1 MRRFALFSC
10 ALALLVSAG
19 TAGAQPAAH
28 SWATPQIK
36 AVVDAGLMAPSV
48 SEFRPDDALTQTEL
62 ATILASLGVEIAVTE
77 PNRVVT
83 VRELD
88 GHLVTAIG
96 LRPEARA
103 IRLEAEYAGLAPK
116 PWLGTE
122 TIARML
128 GLRVNHLMANDER
141 ELQLGQPA
149 TRAEAAYS
157 LARLLSLE
165 QWEYDSVLQ
174 AASSFALPQLDTWQQ
189 AILQRALRFVG
200 SPYVFAGVSER
211 PQQLFGKTLPGGFD
225 CSGLAWRVFKL
236 EPLAGAPELATVLKG
251 RTSLRDERRGRA
263 LRPHR
268 PRRPPARRPRL
279 LRHPRD
285 EVEARRGRAHGH
297 LRRERLDGALV
308 RPRNDAAADD
318 GLVRDALRVGPAPA
332 GRSRSLVVRGVRLQP
347 DPGLRCSPVLSSAP

>member
-10 ALALLVSAG
+10 AFALLVSAG
-19 TAGAQPAAH
+19 TAGAQPAAP

-48 SEFRPDDALTQTEL
+48 SEFRPDDALTQSEL
-62 ATILASLGVEIAVTE
+62 ATVLASLGVEIAVTE
-77 PNRVVT
+77 PDRAVT

-103 IRLEAEYAGLAPK
+103 IRLEAGYAGLAPK

-174 AASSFALPQLDTWQQ
+174 AASSFAMPQLDTWQQ
-189 AILQRALRFVG
+189 AVLRRALRFVG

-225 CSGLAWRVFKL
+225 CSGLVWRVFKL
-236 EPLAGAPELATVLKG
+236 EPLAGAPGLATVLRG
-251 RTSLRDERRGRA
+251 RTTFAMSGEVARTARIARADLQPGDLVFFGARGTRSKPA
-263 LRPHR
+263 EVGHMGIFVGNGWMVHSSDRGTTLLPMTGWYETRFAWG
-268 PRRPPARRPRL
+268 RRPLA
-279 LRHPRD
+279 
-285 EVEARRGRAHGH
+285 EA
-297 LRRERLDGALV
+297 
-308 RPRNDAAADD
+308 
-318 GLVRDALRVGPAPA
+318 GLA
-332 GRSRSLVVRGVRLQP
+332 
-347 DPGLRCSPVLSSAP
+347 